1 MKDHLEDLINEE
13 TAKRLEI
20 MEQPDYE
27 FPKRMGKGDFV
38 IIAVAVAVSLVLI
51 ALCMTGVIA

>member
-1 MKDHLEDLINEE
+1 MKDHLEDLIYEE
-13 TAKRLEI
+13 TAKRLGI

>member
-1 MKDHLEDLINEE
+1 M
-13 TAKRLEI
+13 RRRRSVWRSWSS
-20 MEQPDYE
+20 PDYE

>member
-1 MKDHLEDLINEE
+1 MKDHLEDLIYEE
-13 TAKRLEI
+13 TAKRREI

>member
-1 MKDHLEDLINEE
+1 MKDHLEDLIYEE

-27 FPKRMGKGDFV
+27 SPKRMGKGDFV

>member
-1 MKDHLEDLINEE
+1 MKDHLEDLIYEE

-27 FPKRMGKGDFV
+27 FHKRMGKGDFV